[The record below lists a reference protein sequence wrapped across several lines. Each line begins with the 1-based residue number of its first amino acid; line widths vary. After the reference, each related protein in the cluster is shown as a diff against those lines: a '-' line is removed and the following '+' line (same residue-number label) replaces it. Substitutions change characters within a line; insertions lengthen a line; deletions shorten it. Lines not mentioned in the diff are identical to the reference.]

1 MGTENT
7 KMLLKKLFAK
17 PPPMFGGKWKDCKAV
32 LDTLNTKQ
40 FIVYPLISFPIA
52 ALVNANQDAIPSI
65 LMERLD
71 GCKADEYRTRALE
84 SDVLRVKFRQDLLP
98 IMKNEISFINVQ
110 FGDKYKTALTD
121 AELAYDPEALSP
133 PEPDYDPQYAPD
145 FWTAEDALL

>member
-1 MGTENT
+1 MGTEKY

-84 SDVLRVKFRQDLLP
+84 SDVLRVRFRADLLP

-110 FGDKYKTALTD
+110 FGDKYKMALTD

-133 PEPDYDPQYAPD
+133 PEPDPQYAPD

>member
-1 MGTENT
+1 MGTEKY

-84 SDVLRVKFRQDLLP
+84 SDVLRVRFRADLLP

-110 FGDKYKTALTD
+110 FGDKYKMALTE

-133 PEPDYDPQYAPD
+133 PEPDPDPQYAPD

>member
-1 MGTENT
+1 
-7 KMLLKKLFAK
+7 
-17 PPPMFGGKWKDCKAV
+17 MFGGKWEDCKAV

-84 SDVLRVKFRQDLLP
+84 SDVLRVKFAKLKGTESPFRADLLP

-110 FGDKYKTALTD
+110 FGDKYKMALTD

-133 PEPDYDPQYAPD
+133 PEYASQSGPD